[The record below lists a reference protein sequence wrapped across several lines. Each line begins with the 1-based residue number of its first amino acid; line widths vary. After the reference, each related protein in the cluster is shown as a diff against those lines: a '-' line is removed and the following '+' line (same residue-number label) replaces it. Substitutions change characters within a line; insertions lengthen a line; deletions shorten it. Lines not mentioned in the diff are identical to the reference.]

1 MLFFFFSFST
11 DPYVKIALV
20 QEGRKIKKKKTTVK
34 KRTLDPYFNE
44 TFTFQVPFEKIEQ
57 SSLIISVL
65 DYDRVG
71 RSEMIGKCVVGELS
85 SGADLRHW
93 ADMLGSPRRAVT
105 QWHTLHN

>member
-1 MLFFFFSFST
+1 M
-11 DPYVKIALV
+11 KIALV

-44 TFTFQVPFEKIEQ
+44 TFTFQVSFEKIEQ

-71 RSEMIGKCVVGELS
+71 KSEVIGKCVVGELS
-85 SGADLRHW
+85 TGADLRHW
-93 ADMLGSPRRAVT
+93 ADMLAAPRRAIT